1 MGSVSFVAA
10 FTAGLVSFLSPCV
23 LPLVPGYISML
34 SGTSLDELKEGDKS
48 AVLRKVLLH
57 SIFFIIG
64 FTIVFVILGASASW
78 LGQLLLSHMSLL
90 YKIAGAI
97 IIVFGLHMTG
107 LLKINLLYRDK
118 RFHNAGTGT
127 TPFGALLMGLAF
139 AFGWTP
145 CIGPILAAIL
155 TVAASQNTIWSG
167 VYLLSAYSMGLAV
180 PFLLTSLGVNSF
192 LRFYQRFRTHLGKV
206 EIFAGSVM
214 IILGLM
220 IMTNQFTRL
229 SSYLS
234 FLNRFAL

>member
-34 SGTSLDELKEGDKS
+34 SGTSLDELKEGDNS

-57 SIFFIIG
+57 SVFFIIG
-64 FTIVFVILGASASW
+64 FTIVFVSLGASASW
-78 LGQLLLSHMSLL
+78 LGQMLLSHMSLL

-107 LLKINLLYRDK
+107 LLKIGLLYRDK

-127 TPFGALLMGLAF
+127 TPVGALLMGLAF

-167 VYLLSAYSMGLAV
+167 VALLAVYSMGLAV
-180 PFLLTSLGVNSF
+180 PFLLTSLGVNRF
-192 LRFYQRFRTHLGKV
+192 LRFYQRFRTHLRKV

-229 SSYLS
+229 AGYLS
-234 FLNRFAL
+234 FLNGFAL